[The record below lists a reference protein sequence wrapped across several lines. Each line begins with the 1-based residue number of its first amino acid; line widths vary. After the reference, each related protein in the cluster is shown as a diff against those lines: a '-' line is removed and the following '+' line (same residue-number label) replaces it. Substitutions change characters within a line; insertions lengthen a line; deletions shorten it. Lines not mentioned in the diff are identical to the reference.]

1 MYVYVYVCIY
11 THICVYIFIYKYL
24 ATHTPHTHTHTHI
37 YVYTQTHTH
46 VFGNS
51 DVVNKIV
58 PKKSKC
64 KKAKWL
70 SEEVLQI
77 VEKRREVKV
86 KEKGKDILK

>member
-1 MYVYVYVCIY
+1 MCVYV
-11 THICVYIFIYKYL
+11 FIYKYL
-24 ATHTPHTHTHTHI
+24 ATHTTHTHI
-37 YVYTQTHTH
+37 YVYTHTHTH

>member
-1 MYVYVYVCIY
+1 MCMFMYMCVYLHIYVCIY
-11 THICVYIFIYKYL
+11 LYINIWLHTH
-24 ATHTPHTHTHTHI
+24 HTHTHTHI